1 MGLYEHYPYAN
12 FHELNL
18 NWIIITIKELKTR
31 VSNIENWHDDW
42 QERLEELDEE
52 YSRILALYDT
62 LEHDFDQ
69 FKIDVNDEFQT
80 LENDL
85 IREIRSAEQDLIN
98 DLNAFKA
105 EVNFT
110 LAGYQN
116 EITAMD
122 TKLNQA
128 IEHLADSLTIINP
141 FTGLN
146 ESLEDVITQLAHF
159 HMENAITAGEYDAL
173 ALTAQTY
180 DNKHLTAY
188 QYDIEAKLY
197 LL

>member
-1 MGLYEHYPYAN
+1 MGLYEHFPYAN

-18 NWIIITIKELKTR
+18 DWIISTIKELKTR
-31 VSNIENWHDDW
+31 VDTIEDWRDDW
-42 QERLEELDEE
+42 QQRLDDLDQE
-52 YSRILALYDT
+52 YTRLIELYDT

-69 FKIDVNDEFQT
+69 FKLDVNDEFNT
-80 LENDL
+80 LKADL
-85 IREIRSAEQDLIN
+85 LQEIRDAEQDLIN
-98 DLNAFKA
+98 DLNNFKA

-122 TKLNQA
+122 IKLNQA
-128 IEHLADSLTIINP
+128 LEHLADSLTIINP

-146 ESLEDVITQLAHF
+146 ESLEDVISQLAHF

-173 ALTAQTY
+173 ALTAQAY
-180 DNKHLTAY
+180 DSKNLTAY

-197 LL
+197 LP